1 MSTNAVHS
9 TQATTWNHAYGGS
22 TLIVHVE
29 GAMVPGVPSLL
40 EYLKADV
47 HLPPH
52 LVQEYP
58 DCRCTVAAIVQAYI
72 EEIGVRTAERYTAAG
87 QDFGWSFS
95 SGGPVILTIYPS
107 FQHLQNRDHPTTFFV
122 VAFMEVLPSSLHL
135 LIDPPLSMVHQSY
148 QKLQPHRHHRSLVSA
163 IFQKNW
169 MFSIWR

>member
-1 MSTNAVHS
+1 MSINAVRS

-47 HLPPH
+47 YLPPH

-58 DCRCTVAAIVQAYI
+58 DCRRTVAAIVQAYI

-95 SGGPVILTIYPS
+95 SGGPVILPNS
-107 FQHLQNRDHPTTFFV
+107 DN
-122 VAFMEVLPSSLHL
+122 LPIFPAPAKQGSSHYILCGCPYGSLAL
-135 LIDPPLSMVHQSY
+135 LASSSD
-148 QKLQPHRHHRSLVSA
+148 
-163 IFQKNW
+163 
-169 MFSIWR
+169 